1 MPYCF
6 DYSTGNNYYI
16 NEKEI
21 DNLKRFIYSNWKDRN
36 IIEAKMKDGKPSKDA
51 KSLNAFKKSGK
62 LELTEEQIDKVKPW
76 IDNSILVGVRGDSG
90 DGTKGPFADYSQ
102 PVFWTDK
109 IPGQTKRSDTTKP
122 LLGDWVTTE
131 KWGKGDGEEGRIYK
145 INEDGTYYIDY
156 YLNGRQLA
164 GHENNVK
171 SEEIDQATLD
181 KSKKIENEKG
191 GSFWTFEDNP
201 IKRALGSIWINVTP
215 ILSTTT
221 HSHGEP
227 YVADGEGRQK
237 TAGKFRGLRD
247 PYCERDKTSQCG
259 TYLFKWAPNVG
270 DSAYRAVMIREGEK
284 GGGKRTNKRKMN
296 KRKKTRRNKNK
307 RKTVKKIKN

>member
-6 DYSTGNNYYI
+6 DYSTGNKYYI
-16 NEKEI
+16 HEKEI

-36 IIEAKMKDGKPSKDA
+36 IIEAKMRDGRPSKDA
-51 KSLNAFKKSGK
+51 KPLDALKGG

-76 IDNSILVGVRGDSG
+76 IDNSILVGVRGDG
-90 DGTKGPFADYSQ
+90 IGTTKGPFADYSQ

-122 LLGDWVTTE
+122 LLGDWVKDKQE
-131 KWGKGDGEEGRIYK
+131 RVWKGKEIKYEGRIYK

-156 YLNGRQLA
+156 IWNGRIVDF
-164 GHENNVK
+164 ENNVK
-171 SEEIDQATLD
+171 SEDIEIDEE
-181 KSKKIENEKG
+181 KSGAVDG

-201 IKRALGSIWINVTP
+201 IKRAAGSIWINVTP

-227 YVADGEGRQK
+227 YVADREGRQK
-237 TAGKFRGLRD
+237 TAGKFRMLRD
-247 PYCERDKTSQCG
+247 SYCERDKTSLCG

-270 DSAYRAVMIREGEK
+270 DSVYRAVMSREGEK

-296 KRKKTRRNKNK
+296 KRKKTRRNNKNK
-307 RKTVKKIKN
+307 RKTVKK

>member
-6 DYSTGNNYYI
+6 DYSTGNKYYI
-16 NEKEI
+16 HEKEI

-36 IIEAKMKDGKPSKDA
+36 IIEAKMKDGEPSKDA
-51 KSLNAFKKSGK
+51 KPLNAFKNSGG

-76 IDNSILVGVRGDSG
+76 IDNSILVGVRGDGIGSTIG
-90 DGTKGPFADYSQ
+90 SFADYSQ

-122 LLGDWVTTE
+122 LLGDWVTTK
-131 KWGKGDGEEGRIYK
+131 KWGKRDGEEGRIYK

-156 YLNGRQLA
+156 FFNGRQLA
-164 GHENNVK
+164 GHEDNVK
-171 SEEIDQATLD
+171 SEDITIDQK
-181 KSKKIENEKG
+181 KSGAVDG

-201 IKRALGSIWINVTP
+201 IKRALGTIWINVTP

-227 YVADGEGRQK
+227 YVADGEGTQK

-247 PYCERDKTSQCG
+247 LYCERDKIKSLCG

-270 DSAYRAVMIREGEK
+270 DSAYRAVNSREGEK
-284 GGGKRTNKRKMN
+284 GGNKRTKKRKMN
-296 KRKKTRRNKNK
+296 KRKKTRRNKS
-307 RKTVKKIKN
+307 RKCRK